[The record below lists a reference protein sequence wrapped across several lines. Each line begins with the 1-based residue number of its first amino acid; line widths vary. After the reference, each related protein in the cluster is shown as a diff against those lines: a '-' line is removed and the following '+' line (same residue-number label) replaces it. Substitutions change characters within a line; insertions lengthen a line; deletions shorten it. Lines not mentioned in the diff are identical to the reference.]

1 MAATVIR
8 HSVVLPAPPGRLYDM
23 YLDAREHAKI
33 IDARARVAARA
44 GGAFSVWGGDIRGR
58 ILQLV
63 PKRLIVQSW
72 RPSDWKKSDPDSTL
86 ILSFHRHRR
95 GGRIELVHVNVPA
108 RHAPGV
114 RRGWAEFYWRP
125 WRALLRGGR

>member
-1 MAATVIR
+1 MAARVIR
-8 HSVVLPAPPGRLYDM
+8 HAVVLPAPPGRLYDM

-33 IDARARVAARA
+33 IDARARIVPRA
-44 GGAFSVWGGDIRGR
+44 GGAFSVWGGDIHGR

-72 RPSDWKKSDPDSTL
+72 RASDWKKSDPDSTL
-86 ILSFHRHRR
+86 ILSFHRDRR
-95 GGRIELVHVNVPA
+95 GGRIELVHVNVPP
-108 RHAPGV
+108 RHAAGV
-114 RRGWAEFYWRP
+114 RRGWTGFYWRP